1 MENKDKCNTCG
12 PSDMPFDYINTP
24 GAKAA
29 REAGLINLAELSE
42 GEKGIVDRISETDHD
57 LDHLVKVGHNPAF
70 VKGLEV
76 TVVAKSPKNG
86 PVIIKV
92 GERFYDVCNDV
103 ASVVWVKKYNP
114 RHI

>member
-1 MENKDKCNTCG
+1 MENKDKCNTCDA
-12 PSDMPFDYINTP
+12 PHIPFDYINTP

-29 REAGLINLAELSE
+29 REAGLINLAELPE
-42 GEKGIVDRISETDHD
+42 GGKGIVDRISETDHD

-76 TVVAKSPKNG
+76 AVAAKSPNNG

-92 GERFYDVCNDV
+92 SGKFYDVCNDV
-103 ASVVWVKKYNP
+103 ASVVWVKK
-114 RHI
+114 I